1 MNIVLGVNKYGE
13 AQGNSFDSGE
23 SMSVN
28 SLEETT
34 RSLAR
39 QSVASPPYTPN
50 TSVSEGHPMSD
61 GSVGSVRSLGD
72 AQSAEKHF
80 YFPIDELKLGPPI
93 HEIQALI
100 DVRNLFA
107 FFSNQP
113 IVATRRYPTQFR
125 TFLSIAA
132 MLKKFE
138 FTNFD
143 GSTFGEAAVPSFGRY
158 LEEEQLADVR
168 DSRQATLEG
177 LILGEAMRS
186 VELYNEAFSHAT
198 GKWDAIKEM
207 KSPLFNELSAT
218 TRTRLEN
225 SSRQLKTRVH
235 TVNER
240 LIAFEFPSLFA
251 GIGSSATSTE
261 SKLVRFKSWKVNFER
276 FRKAFLSYYTSLYG
290 QWPPKASSKK
300 NNFTLSGLNRLVL
313 KALYDDLSML
323 YDYMVD
329 RKSLTTRAHDTSGD
343 QHAPDVPPAAAAL
356 RKLLGEFDDS
366 SPPVQPPIPFD
377 VPLIPTMATVDATFP
392 LLSPKDMHKKNTQK
406 LKDHEAALI
415 LNKACNWQQ
424 TDIGTPFMDMYK
436 KFELKEARG
445 KNVQDLVE
453 QRFGHWVF
461 LYAVIQSLPLL
472 VVDAPDLQFTK
483 GVEYFLC
490 QPPLGVSPWIEEAA
504 RGIQMSLYEV
514 KGTGGYTLLPDDM
527 VNHGVEATFRRSHCW
542 EMAEKWIGSDT
553 EPASQPSVHPLSPLS
568 PPPQFGSFGG
578 VEMGYRPTARS
589 SNRSSSG
596 TDPRPQ
602 SASPTLQPRSRTS
615 SRQDKRYSVALG
627 LEKLPVPPSG
637 FDYADDGSPI
647 IGNSR
652 PTSRSGSPMI
662 GPGGRRNSSF
672 GVFDNRPASATTNT
686 GATFDDILCNI
697 PGQEDVKKG
706 KK

>member
-1 MNIVLGVNKYGE
+1 
-13 AQGNSFDSGE
+13 
-23 SMSVN
+23 
-28 SLEETT
+28 
-34 RSLAR
+34 
-39 QSVASPPYTPN
+39 
-50 TSVSEGHPMSD
+50 MSD
-61 GSVGSVRSLGD
+61 GSVRSVRSFGD
-72 AQSAEKHF
+72 PQSGEKHF
-80 YFPIDELKLGPPI
+80 YFPIDELKLDPPI
-93 HEIQALI
+93 RDIQALI

-107 FFSNQP
+107 FFNHQP
-113 IVATRRYPTQFR
+113 LIATRRYPTQFR
-125 TFLSIAA
+125 IFLSIAA

-143 GSTFGEAAVPSFGRY
+143 GSTFGEAAVPSFGMF
-158 LEEEQLADVR
+158 LEEQQLADVR
-168 DSRQATLEG
+168 DSREATLEG

-186 VELYNEAFSHAT
+186 VDLYNEAFSHAA
-198 GKWDAIKEM
+198 GKWDAIKGM
-207 KSPLFNELSAT
+207 KSPLFDELSTT

-225 SSRQLKTRVH
+225 SSRQLKTRLH

-240 LIAFEFPSLFA
+240 LTAFEFPSLFA
-251 GIGSSATSTE
+251 GIGSSTTATE
-261 SKLVRFKSWKVNFER
+261 SKFVRFKNWKVNFER
-276 FRKAFLSYYTSLYG
+276 FRKVLLSYYTSLYG
-290 QWPPKASSKK
+290 QWPPKAKSKK

-329 RKSLTTRAHDTSGD
+329 RKSLTTRVHDASDD
-343 QHAPDVPPAAAAL
+343 QNAPDVPPDAAAL

-377 VPLIPTMATVDATFP
+377 VPLIPTMATVDAKFP
-392 LLSPKDMHKKNTQK
+392 LLSPKDMHKNNTRK
-406 LKDHEAALI
+406 LKDHETVLI

-424 TDIGTPFMDMYK
+424 TDISTAFMDMYK

-445 KNVQDLVE
+445 KNVQDLVD

-542 EMAEKWIGSDT
+542 EMAEKWIVSDT
-553 EPASQPSVHPLSPLS
+553 EPAFQPSALPLSPLS

-596 TDPRPQ
+596 TDQRSQ
-602 SASPTLQPRSRTS
+602 SGSSTRQPRSRTS

-627 LEKLPVPPSG
+627 LEKLPMPPTG
-637 FDYADDGSPI
+637 FNYAGDLSPNVGS
-647 IGNSR
+647 SR
-652 PTSRSGSPMI
+652 PTSRSGSPMV
-662 GPGGRRNSSF
+662 GPGGQRNSSF
-672 GVFDNRPASATTNT
+672 GTFDNRPASATTNT
-686 GATFDDILCNI
+686 GATFDDILCDM

-706 KK
+706 KKK